1 MVIDKALIEDI
12 KSSTNIVDVIGEV
25 VSLNR
30 AGRNYLGL
38 CPFHKEK
45 TPSFNVIEDRQ
56 FYHCFGC
63 GKSGDVFKFLE
74 EYRQI
79 SFQESVKVL
88 ADRLGIAV
96 RIDAPRQAQQQNS
109 PNQAFYD
116 LHEDALKFYHAV
128 LMTTK
133 IGEAARAYLY
143 ERGMTDDLLKTFQ
156 IGLAPDEP
164 DYLYQSVSK
173 KYDEEVLTESGLFNL
188 SESNRLFD
196 TFKNRIMF
204 PLKNEFGKTI
214 GFSGRVW
221 TKDDI
226 EKGQAKYK
234 NTRATR
240 IFNKSYEL
248 YHLDQAKSVI
258 QKTHEVY
265 LMEGFMDVIA
275 AYRAGHVNAVASMG
289 TALTPE
295 HVNRLR
301 KLTKKIVLTY
311 DGDKAGQNAIAKS
324 LELLSDFQVDIVKI
338 PDNMDPDEYLQK
350 TSEEA
355 LGKLLVESRISDV
368 EFWIGQLK
376 PANVDNLQ
384 AEIAYVEQIAKIIAK
399 SPSVTAQ
406 NSYISK
412 VADLLPDFD
421 FFQVEQAVNNERL
434 TMRNQQTAQLSAASN
449 SAYESSA
456 SGFRGTVKPPSTPK
470 ITGLRRAENQ
480 LFHRMLNH
488 PMILNDYRMRE
499 EFFFQTPEL
508 EELYH
513 ILKQDGQIDT
523 VALSLLSQEVQ
534 TAYYQVL
541 EEILPPETSLEEV
554 QAIEERRNHFLR
566 EQDFRKQSKQIRESS
581 NHGDVD
587 AAVEAQHLT
596 FKSLISSVTTKKL
609 VQQLM
614 MKSQKNLLSH
624 LFLMLMGLMTFWNV

>member
-248 YHLDQAKSVI
+248 YHLDQAKPVI

-449 SAYESSA
+449 
-456 SGFRGTVKPPSTPK
+456 
-470 ITGLRRAENQ
+470 
-480 LFHRMLNH
+480 
-488 PMILNDYRMRE
+488 
-499 EFFFQTPEL
+499 
-508 EELYH
+508 
-513 ILKQDGQIDT
+513 
-523 VALSLLSQEVQ
+523 
-534 TAYYQVL
+534 
-541 EEILPPETSLEEV
+541 
-554 QAIEERRNHFLR
+554 
-566 EQDFRKQSKQIRESS
+566 
-581 NHGDVD
+581 
-587 AAVEAQHLT
+587 
-596 FKSLISSVTTKKL
+596 
-609 VQQLM
+609 
-614 MKSQKNLLSH
+614 
-624 LFLMLMGLMTFWNV
+624 

>member
-1 MVIDKALIEDI
+1 MAIDKALIEDI

-96 RIDAPRQAQQQNS
+96 TIDAPRQAQQQHS

-156 IGLAPDEP
+156 IGLSPDEP

-221 TKDDI
+221 TKEDI
-226 EKGQAKYK
+226 EQGQAKYK

-248 YHLDQAKSVI
+248 YHLDQAKLVI

-275 AYRAGHVNAVASMG
+275 AYRAGQVNAVASMG

-434 TMRNQQTAQLSAASN
+434 ALRNQQTAQLSAAGN
-449 SAYESSA
+449 SSYESSA
-456 SGFRGTVKPPSTPK
+456 SGFRGTVKLPSTPK

-488 PMILNDYRMRE
+488 PMILNDYRMRDD
-499 EFFFQTPEL
+499 FFFQTAEL
-508 EELYH
+508 EELYQV
-513 ILKQDGQIDT
+513 LKQDGQIDT
-523 VALSLLSQEVQ
+523 VALSVLPQEVQ

-566 EQDFRKQSKQIRESS
+566 ELDFRKQSKQIRESS

-587 AAVEAQHLT
+587 AAVEALQM
-596 FKSLISSVTTKKL
+596 LIA
-609 VQQLM
+609 
-614 MKSQKNLLSH
+614 QKRD
-624 LFLMLMGLMTFWNV
+624 ME

>member
-1 MVIDKALIEDI
+1 MAIDKALIEDI

-96 RIDAPRQAQQQNS
+96 TIDAPRQAQQQHS

-156 IGLAPDEP
+156 IGLSPDEP

-221 TKDDI
+221 TKEDI
-226 EKGQAKYK
+226 EQGQAKYK
-234 NTRATR
+234 NTRSTR

-248 YHLDQAKSVI
+248 YHLDQAKTVI

-275 AYRAGHVNAVASMG
+275 AYRAGQVNAVASMG

-434 TMRNQQTAQLSAASN
+434 TLRNQQTAQLSAAGN
-449 SAYESSA
+449 SSYESSA
-456 SGFRGTVKPPSTPK
+456 SGFRGTVKLPSTPK

-488 PMILNDYRMRE
+488 PMILNDYRMRDD
-499 EFFFQTPEL
+499 FFFQTAEL
-508 EELYH
+508 EELYQV
-513 ILKQDGQIDT
+513 LKQDGQIDT
-523 VALSLLSQEVQ
+523 VALSVLPQEVQ

-566 EQDFRKQSKQIRESS
+566 ELDFRKQSKQIRESS

-587 AAVEAQHLT
+587 AAVEALQM
-596 FKSLISSVTTKKL
+596 LIA
-609 VQQLM
+609 
-614 MKSQKNLLSH
+614 QKRD
-624 LFLMLMGLMTFWNV
+624 ME

>member
-1 MVIDKALIEDI
+1 MAIDKALIEDI

-96 RIDAPRQAQQQNS
+96 TIDAPRQAQQQHS

-156 IGLAPDEP
+156 IGLSPDEP

-221 TKDDI
+221 TKEAI
-226 EKGQAKYK
+226 EQGQAKYK
-234 NTRATR
+234 NTRSTR

-248 YHLDQAKSVI
+248 YHLDQAKTVI

-275 AYRAGHVNAVASMG
+275 AYRAGQVNAVASMG

-434 TMRNQQTAQLSAASN
+434 TLRNQQTAQLSAAGN
-449 SAYESSA
+449 SSYESSA
-456 SGFRGTVKPPSTPK
+456 SGFRGTVKLPSTPK

-488 PMILNDYRMRE
+488 PMILNDYRMRDD
-499 EFFFQTPEL
+499 FFFQTAEL
-508 EELYH
+508 EELYQV
-513 ILKQDGQIDT
+513 LKQDGQIDT
-523 VALSLLSQEVQ
+523 VALSVLPQEVQ

-566 EQDFRKQSKQIRESS
+566 ELDFRKQSKQIRESS

-587 AAVEAQHLT
+587 AAVEALQM
-596 FKSLISSVTTKKL
+596 LIA
-609 VQQLM
+609 
-614 MKSQKNLLSH
+614 QKRD
-624 LFLMLMGLMTFWNV
+624 ME

>member
-96 RIDAPRQAQQQNS
+96 TIDAPRQAQQQNS

-116 LHEDALKFYHAV
+116 LNEDALKFYHAV

-221 TKDDI
+221 TKEDI

-248 YHLDQAKSVI
+248 YHLNQAKPVI

-384 AEIAYVEQIAKIIAK
+384 AEIAYVEQIA
-399 SPSVTAQ
+399 
-406 NSYISK
+406 
-412 VADLLPDFD
+412 
-421 FFQVEQAVNNERL
+421 
-434 TMRNQQTAQLSAASN
+434 MRNQQTAQLSTASN
-449 SAYESSA
+449 SAYESSV
-456 SGFRGTVKPPSTPK
+456 SGFRGTVKLPSTPK

-523 VALSLLSQEVQ
+523 VALSVLSQEVQ

-554 QAIEERRNHFLR
+554 QAIEERRNHLLR

-587 AAVEAQHLT
+587 AAVEALQM
-596 FKSLISSVTTKKL
+596 LIA
-609 VQQLM
+609 
-614 MKSQKNLLSH
+614 QKRD
-624 LFLMLMGLMTFWNV
+624 ME

>member
-1 MVIDKALIEDI
+1 MAIDKALIEDI

-96 RIDAPRQAQQQNS
+96 TIDAPRQAQQQHS

-156 IGLAPDEP
+156 IGLSPDEP

-221 TKDDI
+221 TKEDI
-226 EKGQAKYK
+226 EQGQAKYK
-234 NTRATR
+234 NTRSTR

-248 YHLDQAKSVI
+248 YHLDQAKTVI

-275 AYRAGHVNAVASMG
+275 AYRAGQVNAVASMG

-434 TMRNQQTAQLSAASN
+434 TLRNQQTAQLSAAGN
-449 SAYESSA
+449 SSYESSA
-456 SGFRGTVKPPSTPK
+456 SGFRGTVKLPSTPK

-488 PMILNDYRMRE
+488 PMILNDYRMRDD
-499 EFFFQTPEL
+499 FFFQTAEL
-508 EELYH
+508 EELYQV
-513 ILKQDGQIDT
+513 LKQDGQIDT
-523 VALSLLSQEVQ
+523 VALSVLSQEVQ

-566 EQDFRKQSKQIRESS
+566 ELDFRKQSKQIRESS

-587 AAVEAQHLT
+587 AAVEALQM
-596 FKSLISSVTTKKL
+596 LIA
-609 VQQLM
+609 
-614 MKSQKNLLSH
+614 QKRD
-624 LFLMLMGLMTFWNV
+624 ME

>member
-96 RIDAPRQAQQQNS
+96 SIDVPRQAKQQNS

-143 ERGMTDDLLKTFQ
+143 ERGMTDELLKAFQ
-156 IGLAPDEP
+156 IGLSPDEP

-173 KYDEEVLTESGLFNL
+173 KYDEEVLIESGLFNL
-188 SESNRLFD
+188 SENNRVFD

-221 TKDDI
+221 TKEDI

-240 IFNKSYEL
+240 ILNKSYEL
-248 YHLDQAKSVI
+248 YHLDQAKPVI

-434 TMRNQQTAQLSAASN
+434 TLRNQQTAQLSATGN
-449 SAYESSA
+449 SSYESSA
-456 SGFRGTVKPPSTPK
+456 SGFRGTVKLPSTPK

-488 PMILNDYRMRE
+488 PMILNDYRMRDD
-499 EFFFQTPEL
+499 FFFQTPEL
-508 EELYH
+508 EELFK

-523 VALSLLSQEVQ
+523 VALSVLSQEVQ

-541 EEILPPETSLEEV
+541 EEILPPETNLEEV

-587 AAVEAQHLT
+587 AAVEALQM
-596 FKSLISSVTTKKL
+596 LIA
-609 VQQLM
+609 
-614 MKSQKNLLSH
+614 QKRD
-624 LFLMLMGLMTFWNV
+624 ME

>member
-96 RIDAPRQAQQQNS
+96 TIDAPRQAQQQNS
-109 PNQAFYD
+109 PNQPFYD

-234 NTRATR
+234 NTRATH

-248 YHLDQAKSVI
+248 YHLGQAKPVI

-456 SGFRGTVKPPSTPK
+456 SGFRGTVKLPSTPK

-587 AAVEAQHLT
+587 AAVEALQM
-596 FKSLISSVTTKKL
+596 LIA
-609 VQQLM
+609 
-614 MKSQKNLLSH
+614 QKRD
-624 LFLMLMGLMTFWNV
+624 ME

>member
-1 MVIDKALIEDI
+1 MAIDKALIEDI

-96 RIDAPRQAQQQNS
+96 TIDAPRQAQQQHS

-156 IGLAPDEP
+156 IGLSPDEP

-221 TKDDI
+221 TKEDI
-226 EKGQAKYK
+226 EQGQAKYK

-248 YHLDQAKSVI
+248 YHLDQAKTVI

-275 AYRAGHVNAVASMG
+275 AYRAGQVNAVASMG

-434 TMRNQQTAQLSAASN
+434 TLRNQQTAQLAATGN
-449 SAYESSA
+449 KGYEPSIN
-456 SGFRGTVKPPSTPK
+456 GFRGTVKLPSTPK

-488 PMILNDYRMRE
+488 PMILNDYRMRDD
-499 EFFFQTPEL
+499 FFFQTAEL
-508 EELYH
+508 EELYQV
-513 ILKQDGQIDT
+513 LKQDGQIDT
-523 VALSLLSQEVQ
+523 VALSVLPQEVQ

-566 EQDFRKQSKQIRESS
+566 ELDFRKQSKQIRESS

-587 AAVEAQHLT
+587 AAVEALQM
-596 FKSLISSVTTKKL
+596 LIA
-609 VQQLM
+609 
-614 MKSQKNLLSH
+614 QKRD
-624 LFLMLMGLMTFWNV
+624 ME

>member
-96 RIDAPRQAQQQNS
+96 TIDAPRQAQQQNS

-221 TKDDI
+221 TKEDI

-434 TMRNQQTAQLSAASN
+434 TMRSQQTAQLSATSN

-456 SGFRGTVKPPSTPK
+456 SGFRGAVKLPSTPK

-587 AAVEAQHLT
+587 AAVEALQM
-596 FKSLISSVTTKKL
+596 LIA
-609 VQQLM
+609 
-614 MKSQKNLLSH
+614 QKRD
-624 LFLMLMGLMTFWNV
+624 ME

>member
-1 MVIDKALIEDI
+1 MAIDKALIEDI

-96 RIDAPRQAQQQNS
+96 TIDAPRQAQQQHS

-156 IGLAPDEP
+156 IGLSPDEP

-221 TKDDI
+221 TKEDI
-226 EKGQAKYK
+226 EQGQAKYK

-248 YHLDQAKSVI
+248 YHLDQAKLVI

-275 AYRAGHVNAVASMG
+275 AYRAGQVNAVASMG

-434 TMRNQQTAQLSAASN
+434 TLRNQQTAQLSAAGN
-449 SAYESSA
+449 SSYESSGT
-456 SGFRGTVKPPSTPK
+456 GFRGTVKLPSTPK

-488 PMILNDYRMRE
+488 PIILNDYRMRDD
-499 EFFFQTPEL
+499 FFFQTAEL
-508 EELYH
+508 EELYQV
-513 ILKQDGQIDT
+513 LKQDGQIDT
-523 VALSLLSQEVQ
+523 VALSVLPQEVQ

-566 EQDFRKQSKQIRESS
+566 ELDFRKQSKQIRESS

-587 AAVEAQHLT
+587 AAVEALQI
-596 FKSLISSVTTKKL
+596 LIA
-609 VQQLM
+609 
-614 MKSQKNLLSH
+614 QKRD
-624 LFLMLMGLMTFWNV
+624 ME

>member
-221 TKDDI
+221 TKEDV

-240 IFNKSYEL
+240 IFNKAYEL
-248 YHLDQAKSVI
+248 YHLDQAKPVI

-295 HVNRLR
+295 HVSRLR

-456 SGFRGTVKPPSTPK
+456 SGLRGTVKLPSTPK

-587 AAVEAQHLT
+587 AAVEALQM
-596 FKSLISSVTTKKL
+596 LIA
-609 VQQLM
+609 
-614 MKSQKNLLSH
+614 QKRD
-624 LFLMLMGLMTFWNV
+624 ME

>member
-96 RIDAPRQAQQQNS
+96 TIDAPRQAQQQNS

-221 TKDDI
+221 TKEDI

-240 IFNKSYEL
+240 IFNKSSEL
-248 YHLDQAKSVI
+248 YHLDQAKPVI

-456 SGFRGTVKPPSTPK
+456 SGFRGTVKLPSTPK

-554 QAIEERRNHFLR
+554 QDIEERRNHFLR
-566 EQDFRKQSKQIRESS
+566 EQDFRRQSKQIRESS

-587 AAVEAQHLT
+587 AAVEALQM
-596 FKSLISSVTTKKL
+596 LIA
-609 VQQLM
+609 
-614 MKSQKNLLSH
+614 QKRD
-624 LFLMLMGLMTFWNV
+624 ME

>member
-96 RIDAPRQAQQQNS
+96 TIDAPRQAQQQNS

-221 TKDDI
+221 TKEDI

-248 YHLDQAKSVI
+248 YHFDQAKPVI

-350 TSEEA
+350 TSEES

-456 SGFRGTVKPPSTPK
+456 SGFRGTVKLPSTPK

-587 AAVEAQHLT
+587 AAVEALQM
-596 FKSLISSVTTKKL
+596 LIA
-609 VQQLM
+609 
-614 MKSQKNLLSH
+614 QKRD
-624 LFLMLMGLMTFWNV
+624 ME

>member
-1 MVIDKALIEDI
+1 MAIDKALIEDI

-96 RIDAPRQAQQQNS
+96 TIDAPRQAQQQHS

-156 IGLAPDEP
+156 IGLSPDEP

-221 TKDDI
+221 TKEDI
-226 EKGQAKYK
+226 EQGQAKYK
-234 NTRATR
+234 NTRSTR

-248 YHLDQAKSVI
+248 YHLDQAKTVI

-275 AYRAGHVNAVASMG
+275 AYRAGQVNAVASMG

-434 TMRNQQTAQLSAASN
+434 TLRNQQTAQLAATGN
-449 SAYESSA
+449 KGYESSIN
-456 SGFRGTVKPPSTPK
+456 GFRGTVKLPSTPK

-488 PMILNDYRMRE
+488 PMILNDYRMRDD
-499 EFFFQTPEL
+499 FFFQTAEL
-508 EELYH
+508 EELYQV
-513 ILKQDGQIDT
+513 LKQDGQIDT
-523 VALSLLSQEVQ
+523 VALSVLPQEVQ

-566 EQDFRKQSKQIRESS
+566 ELDFRKQSKQIRESS

-587 AAVEAQHLT
+587 AAVEALQM
-596 FKSLISSVTTKKL
+596 LIA
-609 VQQLM
+609 
-614 MKSQKNLLSH
+614 QKRD
-624 LFLMLMGLMTFWNV
+624 ME

>member
-1 MVIDKALIEDI
+1 MAIDKALIEDI

-96 RIDAPRQAQQQNS
+96 TIDAPRQAQQQHS

-143 ERGMTDDLLKTFQ
+143 ERGMTDDLLKAFQ
-156 IGLAPDEP
+156 IGLSPDEP

-221 TKDDI
+221 TKEAI
-226 EKGQAKYK
+226 EQGQAKYK
-234 NTRATR
+234 NTRSTR

-248 YHLDQAKSVI
+248 YHLDQAKTVI

-275 AYRAGHVNAVASMG
+275 AYRAGQVNAVASMG

-434 TMRNQQTAQLSAASN
+434 TLRNQQTAQLAATGN
-449 SAYESSA
+449 KGYESSIN
-456 SGFRGTVKPPSTPK
+456 GFRGTVKLPSTPK

-488 PMILNDYRMRE
+488 PMILNDYRMRDD
-499 EFFFQTPEL
+499 FFFQTAEL
-508 EELYH
+508 EELYQV
-513 ILKQDGQIDT
+513 LKQDGQIDT
-523 VALSLLSQEVQ
+523 VALSVLPQEVQ

-566 EQDFRKQSKQIRESS
+566 ELDFRKQSKQIRESS

-587 AAVEAQHLT
+587 AAVEALQM
-596 FKSLISSVTTKKL
+596 LIA
-609 VQQLM
+609 
-614 MKSQKNLLSH
+614 QKRD
-624 LFLMLMGLMTFWNV
+624 ME

>member
-96 RIDAPRQAQQQNS
+96 TIDAPRQAQQQNS

-221 TKDDI
+221 TKEDI

-240 IFNKSYEL
+240 IFNKYYEL
-248 YHLDQAKSVI
+248 YHLDQAKPVI

-456 SGFRGTVKPPSTPK
+456 SGFRGTVKLPSTPK

-523 VALSLLSQEVQ
+523 VALSVLSQEVQ

-587 AAVEAQHLT
+587 AAVEALQM
-596 FKSLISSVTTKKL
+596 LID
-609 VQQLM
+609 
-614 MKSQKNLLSH
+614 QKRY
-624 LFLMLMGLMTFWNV
+624 ME

>member
-1 MVIDKALIEDI
+1 MAIDKSLIDDI
-12 KSSTNIVDVIGEV
+12 KQSTNIVDVIGEV
-25 VSLNR
+25 VSLSR

-74 EYRQI
+74 EYRNI

-96 RIDAPRQAQQQNS
+96 SVDLPRQRQQADS
-109 PNQAFYD
+109 PHQKLYAI
-116 LHEDALKFYHAV
+116 HEDALKFYHAV

-133 IGEAARAYLY
+133 MGEAARSYLY
-143 ERGMTDDLLKTFQ
+143 ERGMTDELLKTFQ
-156 IGLAPDEP
+156 IGLSLDEA

-173 KYDEEVLTESGLFNL
+173 KYDEETILASGLFNL
-188 SESNRLFD
+188 SDSNRIFD

-204 PLKNEFGKTI
+204 PLKNEFGQTI
-214 GFSGRVW
+214 GFSGRIW
-221 TKDDI
+221 SQEDLDS
-226 EKGQAKYK
+226 GQAKYK
-234 NTRATR
+234 NTRATP

-248 YHLDQAKSVI
+248 YHLDQAKPVI

-275 AYRAGHVNAVASMG
+275 AYRAGHSNAVASMG

-295 HVNRLR
+295 HVKRLQ

-324 LELLSDFQVDIVKI
+324 LELLSDFQVDIVRI

-355 LGKLLVESRISDV
+355 LGRLLVESRISDV

-376 PANVDNLQ
+376 PDNVDNLQ
-384 AEIAYVEQIAKIIAK
+384 AEIAYVDQIAKIISK
-399 SPSVTAQ
+399 SPSLTAQ

-434 TMRNQQTAQLSAASN
+434 RIRDQQTAQLNQADSAGFDYASPRARDIV
-449 SAYESSA
+449 SLP
-456 SGFRGTVKPPSTPK
+456 TTPQVS
-470 ITGLRRAENQ
+470 GLRRAENQ

-488 PMILNDYRMRE
+488 SMILNDYRMRDD
-499 EFFFQTPEL
+499 FTFATTEL
-508 EELYH
+508 EELYQL
-513 ILKQDGQIDT
+513 LKSKGEIDT
-523 VALSLLSQEVQ
+523 IDLAGLSDEVQ

-541 EEILPPETSLEEV
+541 QEKLPDETSLEEV
-554 QAIEERRNHFLR
+554 EAIEVRRDRYLQ
-566 EQDFRKQSKQIRESS
+566 EQDLRKQSKHIRESS

-587 AAVEAQHLT
+587 AAVEALQL
-596 FKSLISSVTTKKL
+596 LIA
-609 VQQLM
+609 
-614 MKSQKNLLSH
+614 QKRN
-624 LFLMLMGLMTFWNV
+624 ME

>member
-1 MVIDKALIEDI
+1 
-12 KSSTNIVDVIGEV
+12 VIGEV

-96 RIDAPRQAQQQNS
+96 TIDAPRQAQQQNS

-221 TKDDI
+221 TKEDI

-234 NTRATR
+234 NT
-240 IFNKSYEL
+240 
-248 YHLDQAKSVI
+248 QAKPVI

-384 AEIAYVEQIAKIIAK
+384 AEIAYVEQIAKVIAK

-456 SGFRGTVKPPSTPK
+456 SGFRGTVKLPSTPK

-523 VALSLLSQEVQ
+523 VALSVLSQEVQ

-554 QAIEERRNHFLR
+554 QDIEERRNHFLR

-587 AAVEAQHLT
+587 AAVEALQM
-596 FKSLISSVTTKKL
+596 LID
-609 VQQLM
+609 
-614 MKSQKNLLSH
+614 QKRD
-624 LFLMLMGLMTFWNV
+624 ME

>member
-38 CPFHKEK
+38 CPSIREN
-45 TPSFNVIEDRQ
+45 PSFNVIEDRQ

-74 EYRQI
+74 EYRRFL
-79 SFQESVKVL
+79 SKKVS
-88 ADRLGIAV
+88 
-96 RIDAPRQAQQQNS
+96 S

-221 TKDDI
+221 TKEDI

-248 YHLDQAKSVI
+248 YHLDQAKPVI

-289 TALTPE
+289 CSFSA
-295 HVNRLR
+295 
-301 KLTKKIVLTY
+301 
-311 DGDKAGQNAIAKS
+311 
-324 LELLSDFQVDIVKI
+324 
-338 PDNMDPDEYLQK
+338 
-350 TSEEA
+350 
-355 LGKLLVESRISDV
+355 
-368 EFWIGQLK
+368 
-376 PANVDNLQ
+376 
-384 AEIAYVEQIAKIIAK
+384 
-399 SPSVTAQ
+399 
-406 NSYISK
+406 
-412 VADLLPDFD
+412 
-421 FFQVEQAVNNERL
+421 FFSFL
-434 TMRNQQTAQLSAASN
+434 AAFP
-449 SAYESSA
+449 ESSV
-456 SGFRGTVKPPSTPK
+456 SSRKT
-470 ITGLRRAENQ
+470 RR
-480 LFHRMLNH
+480 
-488 PMILNDYRMRE
+488 
-499 EFFFQTPEL
+499 
-508 EELYH
+508 
-513 ILKQDGQIDT
+513 
-523 VALSLLSQEVQ
+523 
-534 TAYYQVL
+534 
-541 EEILPPETSLEEV
+541 
-554 QAIEERRNHFLR
+554 
-566 EQDFRKQSKQIRESS
+566 
-581 NHGDVD
+581 
-587 AAVEAQHLT
+587 
-596 FKSLISSVTTKKL
+596 
-609 VQQLM
+609 
-614 MKSQKNLLSH
+614 
-624 LFLMLMGLMTFWNV
+624 

>member
-1 MVIDKALIEDI
+1 MVIDKTLIEDI

-96 RIDAPRQAQQQNS
+96 SIDVPRQVQRQNS

-143 ERGMTDDLLKTFQ
+143 ERGMTDELLKTFQ
-156 IGLAPDEP
+156 IGLSPDEP

-188 SESNRLFD
+188 SENNRIFD

-221 TKDDI
+221 TKEDI

-248 YHLDQAKSVI
+248 YHLDQAKPVI

-311 DGDKAGQNAIAKS
+311 DGDKPGQNAIAKS

-338 PDNMDPDEYLQK
+338 PDSMDPDEYLQK
-350 TSEEA
+350 TSEKA

-421 FFQVEQAVNNERL
+421 FFQVEQAVNNARL
-434 TMRNQQTAQLSAASN
+434 TMRNQQMAQLSAASN

-456 SGFRGTVKPPSTPK
+456 SGFRGTVKLPSTPK

-488 PMILNDYRMRE
+488 PMILNDYRMRDD
-499 EFFFQTPEL
+499 FFFQTPEL
-508 EELYH
+508 EELFQ
-513 ILKQDGQIDT
+513 ILKRDGQIDT
-523 VALSLLSQEVQ
+523 VALSVLSQEVQ

-541 EEILPPETSLEEV
+541 EEILPPETNLEEV

-587 AAVEAQHLT
+587 AAVEAC
-596 FKSLISSVTTKKL
+596 
-609 VQQLM
+609 
-614 MKSQKNLLSH
+614 LLYTSDAADE
-624 LFLMLMGLMTFWNV
+624 L

>member
-96 RIDAPRQAQQQNS
+96 TIDAPRQAQQQNS

-173 KYDEEVLTESGLFNL
+173 KYDEEVLIESGLFNL

-221 TKDDI
+221 TKEDI

-434 TMRNQQTAQLSAASN
+434 TMRNQQTAQLSATSN
-449 SAYESSA
+449 STYESSV
-456 SGFRGTVKPPSTPK
+456 SGFRGTVKLPSTPK

-523 VALSLLSQEVQ
+523 VALSVLSQEVQ

-566 EQDFRKQSKQIRESS
+566 EQDFRRQSKQIRESS

-587 AAVEAQHLT
+587 AAVEALQM
-596 FKSLISSVTTKKL
+596 LID
-609 VQQLM
+609 
-614 MKSQKNLLSH
+614 QKRD
-624 LFLMLMGLMTFWNV
+624 ME

>member
-221 TKDDI
+221 TKEDI

-248 YHLDQAKSVI
+248 YHLDQVKPVI

-275 AYRAGHVNAVASMG
+275 AYRAGHINAVASMG

-449 SAYESSA
+449 STYESSA
-456 SGFRGTVKPPSTPK
+456 SGFRGAIKLPSTPK

-587 AAVEAQHLT
+587 AAVEALQM
-596 FKSLISSVTTKKL
+596 LIA
-609 VQQLM
+609 
-614 MKSQKNLLSH
+614 QKRD
-624 LFLMLMGLMTFWNV
+624 ME

>member
-1 MVIDKALIEDI
+1 MAIDKALIEDI

-96 RIDAPRQAQQQNS
+96 TIDAPRQAQQHHS

-156 IGLAPDEP
+156 IGLSPDEP

-221 TKDDI
+221 TKEDI
-226 EKGQAKYK
+226 EQGQAKYK
-234 NTRATR
+234 NTRSTR

-248 YHLDQAKSVI
+248 YHLDQAKTVI

-275 AYRAGHVNAVASMG
+275 AYRAGQVNAVASMG

-434 TMRNQQTAQLSAASN
+434 TLRNQQTAQLAATGN
-449 SAYESSA
+449 KGYESSIN
-456 SGFRGTVKPPSTPK
+456 GFRGTVKLPSTPK

-488 PMILNDYRMRE
+488 PMILNDYRMRDD
-499 EFFFQTPEL
+499 FFFQTAEL
-508 EELYH
+508 EELYQV
-513 ILKQDGQIDT
+513 LKQDGQIDT
-523 VALSLLSQEVQ
+523 VALSVLPQEVQ

-566 EQDFRKQSKQIRESS
+566 ELDFRKQSKQIRESS

-587 AAVEAQHLT
+587 AAVEALQM
-596 FKSLISSVTTKKL
+596 LIA
-609 VQQLM
+609 
-614 MKSQKNLLSH
+614 QKRD
-624 LFLMLMGLMTFWNV
+624 ME